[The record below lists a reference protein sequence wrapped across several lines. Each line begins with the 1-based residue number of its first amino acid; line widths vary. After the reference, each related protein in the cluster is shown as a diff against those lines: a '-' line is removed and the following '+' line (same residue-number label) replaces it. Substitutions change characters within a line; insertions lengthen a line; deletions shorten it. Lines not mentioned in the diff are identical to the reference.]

1 MSKSPS
7 KEEQKADWVPAYSD
21 GLSIKEGEALCLK
34 ARAVNSFDGVLKG
47 KSSKSSKDVS
57 SKDPRHVRFDSSPEV
72 VEVQAPMEIAIRALY
87 GKKEGGNEDAGDE
100 SDSGSVI
107 FSPEPRRAKETSQRE
122 GVLSAAECEEAQR
135 IQKRMMDECCGL

>member
-1 MSKSPS
+1 VSKSPS

-21 GLSIKEGEALCLK
+21 GLSIKEGKALCLK
-34 ARAVNSFDGVLKG
+34 ARAVNSFDGILKG
-47 KSSKSSKDVS
+47 KSFKSGKDTSSKDS
-57 SKDPRHVRFDSSPEV
+57 RHVHFDSSPKV
-72 VEVQAPMEIAIRALY
+72 VEVQASMEKVIRALY

-122 GVLSAAECEEAQR
+122 GMLNAADCEEA
-135 IQKRMMDECCGL
+135 